1 MYGYSGRNQDMHLSE
16 QEKKQAARAAKEYYQ
31 SLTEEEKRS
40 SVCMRE
46 RSVQHMKSMHWQK
59 SCIMR

>member
-1 MYGYSGRNQDMHLSE
+1 MHLSE